1 MTKRIWVALFIFA
14 LCTGAAS
21 AQDAKTV
28 LQNATKAMGDIKSI
42 QYSGTGHNNALGQSY
57 TPNSKWPE
65 SNVTS
70 YAPNH

>member
-1 MTKRIWVALFIFA
+1 MANRLFVALTVFA
-14 LCTGAAS
+14 LWAGMAS

-28 LQNATKAMGDIKSI
+28 LQSAAKAMGDVKSI

-57 TPNSKWPE
+57 TPNSTWPE